1 MDSLKIVKN
10 KYLEVFQELDKLLV
24 YYPSESNDYD
34 YLQAILK
41 RRLKNLHETH
51 GDNFVPDRISR
62 KMIYVMVHG
71 GELDKIDSNVANKE
85 IKFNNLQIL
94 LDEFVER
101 ESVSESNFGSI
112 GYRPI
117 FKFDISTGGRG
128 KESLLWLDIEKYTKD
143 ENTLDNDFYIE
154 KTTDIFKITYSRKDA
169 NEVKPSWF
177 TKLVFKN
184 NELKMRSVKG
194 IAVMLFFMSGIIVEF
209 LLVAFAFLVFLLI
222 RDLKTLKL
230 WEALLYCTFVPMAY
244 LSWVGLFR
252 PLHNLMTHRVI
263 KAPDFFISISA
274 ENADIE
280 MYKGKDGYKVAR
292 VTEFSATCPICSAP
306 IELADGKPDQKA
318 PLVGRCREAPH
329 VHVYSFDRVTLKGF
343 FLGHE
348 GYLKDF

>member
-292 VTEFSATCPICSAP
+292 VTEFIATCPICSAP

-329 VHVYSFDRVTLKGF
+329 AHVYSFDRVTLKGF

>member
-1 MDSLKIVKN
+1 MKN
-10 KYLEVFQELDKLLV
+10 IYLEVFQELDKLLE
-24 YYPSESNDYD
+24 YYPSESDDYD

-41 RRLKNLHETH
+41 RRLKNLNETN

-71 GELDKIDSNVANKE
+71 GEIDKIDSNVANKE
-85 IKFNNLQIL
+85 IKFNNLETL
-94 LDEFVER
+94 LDEFVGR
-101 ESVSESNFGSI
+101 ESVSELNFGTI

-128 KESLLWLDIEKYTKD
+128 KESQLWFDIEKYIKE
-143 ENTLDNDFYIE
+143 ENTLENDLYIE
-154 KTTDIFKITYSRKDA
+154 NPIDIFKITYSRKDA

-177 TKLVFKN
+177 TRLVFKN
-184 NELKMRSVKG
+184 NELKMRSGKG
-194 IAVMLFFMSGIIVEF
+194 IAVMLFFMSGFIVEF

-280 MYKGKDGYKVAR
+280 MY
-292 VTEFSATCPICSAP
+292 S
-306 IELADGKPDQKA
+306 
-318 PLVGRCREAPH
+318 
-329 VHVYSFDRVTLKGF
+329 
-343 FLGHE
+343 
-348 GYLKDF
+348 